1 MDSNNINKD
10 NSNGVNLPYMP
21 TGARMGSYNTFQ
33 QNQPPAGSNGNSS
46 HQQPNPSLPRCNP
59 GVPTQSFPY
68 SSAPQQAMNSLRGL
82 PCSSSFPQY
91 EGGEVAEDR
100 GERPPTTNGPL
111 ANSSLFQ
118 MLGNSYPRSPA
129 GPPAETNQ
137 GQDQAAIQGPAMLS
151 QLNTM
156 AEFLAGRGDFANA
169 ISYYEKI
176 INSDPD
182 NGAAWTA
189 LGHCYLLT
197 DSLQKAFNSYQRALY
212 SLSDVRDP
220 QLWYGIGLLYEK
232 VFPFLIQ

>member
-1 MDSNNINKD
+1 MDSNNISKD

-21 TGARMGSYNTFQ
+21 TGGRMGGYTTFQ
-33 QNQPPAGSNGNSS
+33 QNQPSTGSNGNSS

-68 SSAPQQAMNSLRGL
+68 SSGPQQAMNSLRSL
-82 PCSSSFPQY
+82 PCGSSYPQY
-91 EGGEVAEDR
+91 EGAEVVEDQ
-100 GERPPTTNGPL
+100 GERPSTTNGAL
-111 ANSSLFQ
+111 ANSSLLQ
-118 MLGNSYPRSPA
+118 MLSNSYPRPSTGSPI
-129 GPPAETNQ
+129 EVNQ
-137 GQDQAAIQGPAMLS
+137 GQDQAMAQGPAMLS
-151 QLNTM
+151 QLNSM
-156 AEFLAGRGDFANA
+156 AEFFAGRGDFANA

-197 DSLQKAFNSYQRALY
+197 DNLQKAFSSYQRALY